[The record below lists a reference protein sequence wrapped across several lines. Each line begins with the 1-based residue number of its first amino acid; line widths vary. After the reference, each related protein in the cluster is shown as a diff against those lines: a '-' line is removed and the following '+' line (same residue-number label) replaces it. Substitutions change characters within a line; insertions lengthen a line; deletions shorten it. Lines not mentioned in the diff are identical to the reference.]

1 MEKVVSILIK
11 GSYEKGGRHSKD
23 AGCVC
28 VFFLNQGR
36 ENFINNV

>member
-23 AGCVC
+23 AGCVS
-28 VFFLNQGR
+28 VFLNRGR